1 MAGCKPFNIAVSG
14 DIAAMLERA
23 TSESIASKVNFEGDT
38 RSGTFSGKSSF
49 LGAVEGEYEINGDE
63 VTIKITSKP
72 FLISCK
78 VLESKIREYFEQAK
92 VDGTFSP

>member
-14 DIAAMLERA
+14 DIAAMMERA

-49 LGAVEGEYEINGDE
+49 LGAVEGE
-63 VTIKITSKP
+63 
-72 FLISCK
+72 
-78 VLESKIREYFEQAK
+78 
-92 VDGTFSP
+92 